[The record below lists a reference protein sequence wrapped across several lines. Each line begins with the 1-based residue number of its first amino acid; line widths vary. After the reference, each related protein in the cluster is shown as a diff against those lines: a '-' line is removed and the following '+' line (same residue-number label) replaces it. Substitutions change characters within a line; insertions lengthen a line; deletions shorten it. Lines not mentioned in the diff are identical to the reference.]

1 MTASAAVEGEERRGK
16 FPRLCRFPVLPL
28 DPLVVLVVFFSS
40 SSSWEQARHRRK
52 QIK

>member
-28 DPLVVLVVFFSS
+28 DPLVVLVVF

-52 QIK
+52 QII